1 MVFYM
6 ADGTTVS
13 VAPKFTGSSYLDT
26 ASGNVGTILGVDD
39 EDMPIIHELLRVWR
53 EKYPRNLIRGAY
65 YDCKERFKDFGISIP
80 DQIKNK
86 VEAMIGWPELA
97 VRSLS
102 DLSDLEGFSVSGDD
116 TMGVND
122 LFEDNQLDVATSELI
137 VSAYKHSCSFLTI
150 AADPENPDRISMIPR
165 SADWS
170 AGIWDRR
177 NHRLA
182 AALTITEDDK
192 DGRICA
198 FNVWLPGKVYECSGH
213 LTPWRAEKIETN
225 FDQPTA
231 VALAYD
237 RQMDRPFG
245 HSRISRSL
253 MSLVDAGFRTVV
265 RMEASAE
272 FYSVPKLWF
281 IGANRDAFSS
291 NTWTS
296 LIQAINA
303 ITADENGELPQLHQ
317 VQQASMTPHSDML
330 KTLAMLVASQT
341 RVPVDYLGITL
352 DNPTSAEA
360 MASAERRLTRI
371 ADKQNVAFGRELKR
385 AMGIAVALREGANTI
400 PDSMRDVHP
409 VWAPTR
415 EISDAAR
422 ADAFTKIADKIT
434 GYADSDVGFERL
446 GLTREE
452 ITRLRADQQR
462 QKSEQRIDQLM
473 DRSAASSEVTDGSEQ
488 SGSAGT
494 GESAASSETGETA

>member
-1 MVFYM
+1 M
-6 ADGTTVS
+6 ASHPSSAIATS
-13 VAPKFTGSSYLDT
+13 APKITGSDYLDT
-26 ASGNVGTILGVDD
+26 ASSSISRIRGVDD
-39 EDMPIIHELLRVWR
+39 EDMPVIRELLRVWR
-53 EKYPRNLIRGAY
+53 NKYPRNLIRSAY
-65 YDCKERFKDFGISIP
+65 YDCRERFKDFGISIP
-80 DQIKNK
+80 DQIKSR

-102 DLSDLEGFSVSGDD
+102 DLSDFEGFSVGASDSL
-116 TMGVND
+116 GVRE
-122 LFEDNQLDVATSELI
+122 LFDDNQLDVLAGELI

-150 AADPENPDRISMIPR
+150 GADPDNADRIVMIPR

-170 AGIWDRR
+170 AGIWDRK

-192 DGRICA
+192 DGRICG
-198 FNVWLPGKVYECSGH
+198 FNVWLPGKTYECSGRVQPWHAVKYETH
-213 LTPWRAEKIETN
+213 L
-225 FDQPTA
+225 DQPSV

-281 IGANRDAFSS
+281 IGANKDAFAK

-303 ITADENGELPQLHQ
+303 ISYDEDDHVPELKQ
-317 VQQASMTPHSDML
+317 VNQASLQPHSDML
-330 KTLAMLVASQT
+330 KTMAMLVASQT
-341 RVPVDYLGITL
+341 RMPVDYLGITL

-360 MASAERRLTRI
+360 MVSAERRLTRI
-371 ADKQNVAFGRELKR
+371 ADRQNVTFGRELKR
-385 AMGIAVALREGANTI
+385 AMGIAVALREGTTSI
-400 PDSMRDVHP
+400 PDTMRDIYP

-434 GYADSDVGFERL
+434 GYADSDVGLERL
-446 GLTREE
+446 GLSREE
-452 ITRLRADQQR
+452 ITRLRADQQH
-462 QKSEQRIDQLM
+462 QRAKAQIDQLKT
-473 DRSAASSEVTDGSEQ
+473 RLAESSRQQTDGS
-488 SGSAGT
+488 
-494 GESAASSETGETA
+494 SAATIPME

>member
-150 AADPENPDRISMIPR
+150 AADPENPERISMIPR

-213 LTPWRAEKIETN
+213 LTHGGRRKSKRTSTSRLPSRS
-225 FDQPTA
+225 PTTG
-231 VALAYD
+231 
-237 RQMDRPFG
+237 RWTG
-245 HSRISRSL
+245 HS
-253 MSLVDAGFRTVV
+253 ATA
-265 RMEASAE
+265 ASA
-272 FYSVPKLWF
+272 V
-281 IGANRDAFSS
+281 
-291 NTWTS
+291 
-296 LIQAINA
+296 
-303 ITADENGELPQLHQ
+303 
-317 VQQASMTPHSDML
+317 
-330 KTLAMLVASQT
+330 
-341 RVPVDYLGITL
+341 
-352 DNPTSAEA
+352 
-360 MASAERRLTRI
+360 
-371 ADKQNVAFGRELKR
+371 
-385 AMGIAVALREGANTI
+385 
-400 PDSMRDVHP
+400 
-409 VWAPTR
+409 
-415 EISDAAR
+415 
-422 ADAFTKIADKIT
+422 
-434 GYADSDVGFERL
+434 
-446 GLTREE
+446 
-452 ITRLRADQQR
+452 
-462 QKSEQRIDQLM
+462 
-473 DRSAASSEVTDGSEQ
+473 RS
-488 SGSAGT
+488 
-494 GESAASSETGETA
+494 

>member
-213 LTPWRAEKIETN
+213 LTPWLGGENRNELRPADCRRARLRQADGPAIRPQPHQPFAHEPRRRRIPHRGPHGGVGRILFRSETLVHRSEQGRVQQQHMDESHPG
-225 FDQPTA
+225 DQRDHRGRERRASPTA
-231 VALAYD
+231 SGAAGVHDA
-237 RQMDRPFG
+237 PFG
-245 HSRISRSL
+245 HAQDLGHARRLADPSAGRLSGHHVGQSDQRRGHGIRRTT
-253 MSLVDAGFRTVV
+253 VDAHR
-265 RMEASAE
+265 R
-272 FYSVPKLWF
+272 
-281 IGANRDAFSS
+281 
-291 NTWTS
+291 
-296 LIQAINA
+296 Q
-303 ITADENGELPQLHQ
+303 
-317 VQQASMTPHSDML
+317 
-330 KTLAMLVASQT
+330 
-341 RVPVDYLGITL
+341 
-352 DNPTSAEA
+352 
-360 MASAERRLTRI
+360 AERGL
-371 ADKQNVAFGRELKR
+371 R
-385 AMGIAVALREGANTI
+385 AGTQTGHGHRRGIARRREHDTRLHTRRASGMGAHKGNLRRGARRRVHEDRRQDHRLRRLRCRTRTSR
-400 PDSMRDVHP
+400 PDPRGNHP
-409 VWAPTR
+409 PTR
-415 EISDAAR
+415 RPATAEIGTTHRPAHGQKR
-422 ADAFTKIADKIT
+422 
-434 GYADSDVGFERL
+434 GVL
-446 GLTREE
+446 GG
-452 ITRLRADQQR
+452 
-462 QKSEQRIDQLM
+462 
-473 DRSAASSEVTDGSEQ
+473 DGWI
-488 SGSAGT
+488 
-494 GESAASSETGETA
+494 

>member
-330 KTLAMLVASQT
+330 KTLAMLVAS
-341 RVPVDYLGITL
+341 
-352 DNPTSAEA
+352 
-360 MASAERRLTRI
+360 
-371 ADKQNVAFGRELKR
+371 
-385 AMGIAVALREGANTI
+385 
-400 PDSMRDVHP
+400 
-409 VWAPTR
+409 
-415 EISDAAR
+415 
-422 ADAFTKIADKIT
+422 
-434 GYADSDVGFERL
+434 
-446 GLTREE
+446 
-452 ITRLRADQQR
+452 
-462 QKSEQRIDQLM
+462 
-473 DRSAASSEVTDGSEQ
+473 
-488 SGSAGT
+488 
-494 GESAASSETGETA
+494 

>member
-1 MVFYM
+1 MEFRTI
-6 ADGTTVS
+6 DGQLAQ
-13 VAPKFTGSSYLDT
+13 APKFTGPNILDV
-26 ASGNVGTILGVDD
+26 ASGTVNAIHGVDD
-39 EDMPIIHELLRVWR
+39 EDMPVIRELLRVWR
-53 EKYPRNLIRGAY
+53 DKYPRNLIRSAY
-65 YDCKERFKDFGISIP
+65 YDCHERFKDFGISIP

-102 DLSDLEGFSVSGDD
+102 DLSDFEGFSVTGDD
-116 TMGVND
+116 TLGIGD
-122 LFEDNQLDVATSELI
+122 LFETNMLDVTAGELI
-137 VSAYKHSCSFLTI
+137 VSAYKHSCAFLTI
-150 AADPENPDRISMIPR
+150 AADPEDPSNIIMTPR

-170 AGIWDRR
+170 AGIWDRKR
-177 NHRLA
+177 HRLA
-182 AALTITEDDK
+182 AALTITEDDQN
-192 DGRICA
+192 GRICG
-198 FNVWLPGKVYECSGH
+198 FDVWLDGKVYECTGKPTWNATKH
-213 LTPWRAEKIETN
+213 ETH
-225 FDQPTA
+225 FDRPTA

-303 ITADENGELPQLHQ
+303 ITADEDGVMPQLQQ
-317 VQQASMTPHSDML
+317 VQQASMQPHSDML
-330 KTLAMLVASQT
+330 RTMAMLVASQT
-341 RVPVDYLGITL
+341 RMPVDYLGITL

-371 ADKQNVAFGRELKR
+371 ADRQNTVFGRDLTQ
-385 AMGIAVALREGANTI
+385 AVGIAAALREGSNTI
-400 PDSMRDVHP
+400 PDTIRDVHP

-415 EISDAAR
+415 EVSEAAR
-422 ADAFTKIADKIT
+422 ADAFNKIADKIT
-434 GYADSDVGFERL
+434 GWADSDVGLERL
-446 GLTREE
+446 GLSREE

-462 QKSEQRIDQLM
+462 QKSEWRIDQLM
-473 DRSAASSEVTDGSEQ
+473 DRRTDSTEVTDGSEQ

-494 GESAASSETGETA
+494 GKEPSPSETGEAA

>member
-1 MVFYM
+1 MVFYL
-6 ADGTTVS
+6 ANGTPVS
-13 VAPKFTGSSYLDT
+13 SAPKITGSSWLDT
-26 ASGNVGTILGVDD
+26 GSASIGAIGGVDD
-39 EDMPIIHELLRVWR
+39 ADMPVIRELLKVWR
-53 EKYPRNLIRGAY
+53 DKYPRNVIRGAY

-80 DQIKNK
+80 DRIKSK

-102 DLSDLEGFSVSGDD
+102 DLSDLQGFSVTGDD
-116 TMGVND
+116 TLGVNE
-122 LFEDNQLDVATSELI
+122 LFDDNMLDVTDGEAI
-137 VSAYKHSCSFLTI
+137 VTV
-150 AADPENPDRISMIPR
+150 AADLDHADRIQIIPR

-170 AGIWDRR
+170 AGIWDRAR
-177 NHRLA
+177 HRLT
-182 AALTITEDDK
+182 AALTITQSDN
-192 DGRICA
+192 DGMICG
-198 FNVWLPGKVYECSGH
+198 FNVWLPGRNYVCSARTGK
-213 LTPWRAEKIETN
+213 WQAERYDTN
-225 FDQPTA
+225 FDQPT
-231 VALAYD
+231 VVSLAYD

-281 IGANRDAFSS
+281 LGANKDAFST

-303 ITADENGELPQLHQ
+303 ISADEDGNIPNIHQ

-330 KTLAMLVASQT
+330 KTMAMLVASQT

-371 ADKQNVAFGRELKR
+371 ADRQNVSFGREIKR
-385 AMGIAVALREGANTI
+385 AMGIACALREGRHEI
-400 PDSMRDVHP
+400 PDAMRDVYP

-415 EISDAAR
+415 EVSDAAR

-434 GYADSDVGFERL
+434 GYADSDVGLERL
-446 GLTREE
+446 GLSHEE
-452 ITRLRADQQR
+452 IVRLKADQQR
-462 QKSEQRIDQLM
+462 QRSQRHIDQLI
-473 DRSAASSEVTDGSEQ
+473 DSVTGRGKDDTDG
-488 SGSAGT
+488 GT
-494 GESAASSETGETA
+494 GTGPSE

>member
-6 ADGTTVS
+6 ADGTMVS
-13 VAPKFTGSSYLDT
+13 AAPKFTGSSYLDT

-102 DLSDLEGFSVSGDD
+102 DLSDLEGFSISGDD
-116 TMGVND
+116 TMGIND
-122 LFEDNQLDVATSELI
+122 LFEDNQLDVTASELI

-150 AADPENPDRISMIPR
+150 AADPEDPERISMIPR

-213 LTPWRAEKIETN
+213 LMPWRAEKNETN
-225 FDQPTA
+225 FDQPT
-231 VALAYD
+231 VVSLAYD

-291 NTWTS
+291 NTWKS

-303 ITADENGELPQLHQ
+303 ISADEDGNLPQLQQ

-330 KTLAMLVASQT
+330 KTMAMLVASQT

-422 ADAFTKIADKIT
+422 ADAFTKIANKIT
-434 GYADSDVGFERL
+434 GYADSDVGLERL

>member
-13 VAPKFTGSSYLDT
+13 TAPKFTGSSYLDT
-26 ASGNVGTILGVDD
+26 ASGNIGAILGVDD

-102 DLSDLEGFSVSGDD
+102 DLSDLEGFSISGDD
-116 TMGVND
+116 TMGVGD

-150 AADPENPDRISMIPR
+150 AADLEDPERISMIPR

-177 NHRLA
+177 DHRLA

-213 LTPWRAEKIETN
+213 LMPWRAEKIETN
-225 FDQPTA
+225 FDQPT
-231 VALAYD
+231 VVSLAYD

-291 NTWTS
+291 NTWKS

-303 ITADENGELPQLHQ
+303 ISADEDGNLPQLQQ
-317 VQQASMTPHSDML
+317 VQQASMDTPFGHAQDDGHARRLADPGTGRLPGHHIGQPDQCRGHGVRRTTSD
-330 KTLAMLVASQT
+330 THRRQ
-341 RVPVDYLGITL
+341 
-352 DNPTSAEA
+352 
-360 MASAERRLTRI
+360 AERGLRTGTQTGHGHRRGVARRREHDTGLHTRR
-371 ADKQNVAFGRELKR
+371 APGMGTDKG
-385 AMGIAVALREGANTI
+385 GLRCGA
-400 PDSMRDVHP
+400 RRRVHED
-409 VWAPTR
+409 R
-415 EISDAAR
+415 R
-422 ADAFTKIADKIT
+422 Q
-434 GYADSDVGFERL
+434 GH
-446 GLTREE
+446 
-452 ITRLRADQQR
+452 RLRR
-462 QKSEQRIDQLM
+462 LRRRTRTPRPEP
-473 DRSAASSEVTDGSEQ
+473 
-488 SGSAGT
+488 
-494 GESAASSETGETA
+494 

>member
-360 MASAERRLTRI
+360 MASTVDAHRRQAERGLRTGTQTGHGHR
-371 ADKQNVAFGRELKR
+371 R
-385 AMGIAVALREGANTI
+385 GIARRREHDTRLHTRRASGMGAHKGNLRRGARRRVHEDRRQDHRLRRLRCRTRTSR
-400 PDSMRDVHP
+400 PDPRGNHP
-409 VWAPTR
+409 PTR
-415 EISDAAR
+415 RPATAEIGTTHRPAHGQKR
-422 ADAFTKIADKIT
+422 
-434 GYADSDVGFERL
+434 GVL
-446 GLTREE
+446 GG
-452 ITRLRADQQR
+452 
-462 QKSEQRIDQLM
+462 
-473 DRSAASSEVTDGSEQ
+473 DGWI
-488 SGSAGT
+488 
-494 GESAASSETGETA
+494 

>member
-6 ADGTTVS
+6 ADGTTIS
-13 VAPKFTGSSYLDT
+13 TAPKFTGSSYLDT

-102 DLSDLEGFSVSGDD
+102 DLSDLEGFSISGDD
-116 TMGVND
+116 TMGINA

-137 VSAYKHSCSFLTI
+137 ISAYKHSCSFLTI
-150 AADPENPDRISMIPR
+150 AADPENPERISMIPR
-165 SADWS
+165 SAGWS

-198 FNVWLPGKVYECSGH
+198 FNVWLPGKVYECSGR
-213 LTPWRAEKIETN
+213 LTPWRAEKSITN
-225 FDQPTA
+225 FDQPT
-231 VALAYD
+231 VVSLAYD

-281 IGANRDAFSS
+281 
-291 NTWTS
+291 TWKS

-303 ITADENGELPQLHQ
+303 ISADEDGNLPQLQQ

-330 KTLAMLVASQT
+330 KTMAMLVASQT

-371 ADKQNVAFGRELKR
+371 ADKQNVVFGRELKR

-422 ADAFTKIADKIT
+422 ADAFTKIADKVT
-434 GYADSDVGFERL
+434 GYADSDVGLERL
-446 GLTREE
+446 GLSREE
-452 ITRLRADQQR
+452 ITRLRADQRKARAQNVV
-462 QKSEQRIDQLM
+462 DQLKI
-473 DRSAASSEVTDGSEQ
+473 RTAQNSQQEASDGTEQ
-488 SGSAGT
+488 SEPAAGTPQSAGT
-494 GESAASSETGETA
+494 GA

>member
-272 FYSVPKLWF
+272 FRSETLVHRSEQ
-281 IGANRDAFSS
+281 GR
-291 NTWTS
+291 
-296 LIQAINA
+296 
-303 ITADENGELPQLHQ
+303 
-317 VQQASMTPHSDML
+317 VQQQHMDESHPGDQRDHRGRERRASPTASGAAGVHDAPFGHAQDLGHARRLADPSAGRLSGHHVGQSDQRRGHGIRR
-330 KTLAMLVASQT
+330 TT
-341 RVPVDYLGITL
+341 VD
-352 DNPTSAEA
+352 AHRRQ
-360 MASAERRLTRI
+360 AERGL
-371 ADKQNVAFGRELKR
+371 R
-385 AMGIAVALREGANTI
+385 AGTQTGHGHRRGIARRREHDTRLHTRRASGMGAHKGNLRRGARRRVHEDRRQDHRLRRLRCRTRTSR
-400 PDSMRDVHP
+400 PDPRGNHP
-409 VWAPTR
+409 PTR
-415 EISDAAR
+415 RPATAEIGTTHRPAHGQKR
-422 ADAFTKIADKIT
+422 
-434 GYADSDVGFERL
+434 GVL
-446 GLTREE
+446 GG
-452 ITRLRADQQR
+452 
-462 QKSEQRIDQLM
+462 
-473 DRSAASSEVTDGSEQ
+473 DGWI
-488 SGSAGT
+488 
-494 GESAASSETGETA
+494 

>member
-13 VAPKFTGSSYLDT
+13 GAPKFTGSSYLDT

-80 DQIKNK
+80 DQIKNR

-434 GYADSDVGFERL
+434 GYADSDVGLERL

>member
-1 MVFYM
+1 MVFTM
-6 ADGTTVS
+6 IDGTVIGE
-13 VAPKFTGSSYLDT
+13 APKLTGSRYLDT
-26 ASGNVGTILGVDD
+26 ASSGLNSIQGVDE
-39 EDMPIIHELLRVWR
+39 EDMPVIRELLRVWR
-53 EKYPRNLIRGAY
+53 KKYPRNLIRGAY

-80 DQIKNK
+80 DQIKNN

-102 DLSDLEGFSVSGDD
+102 DLSDLEGFSVAGDD
-116 TMGVND
+116 TLGVQE
-122 LFEDNQLDVATSELI
+122 LFDDNQLDVSTGELI

-150 AADPENPDRISMIPR
+150 AADPENPDRIVMAPR

-170 AGIWDRR
+170 SGIWDRK

-182 AALTITEDDK
+182 AALTITEDDR

-198 FNVWLPGKVYECSGH
+198 FDVWLPGKVYECSGW
-213 LTPWRAEKIETN
+213 LLPWRAVKHETH
-225 FDQPTA
+225 FDRPT
-231 VALAYD
+231 VVSFAYD

-253 MSLVDAGFRTVV
+253 MSLVDAGFRTMV

-272 FYSVPKLWF
+272 FYAVPKLWF
-281 IGANRDAFSS
+281 IGANRDAFSG
-291 NTWTS
+291 NTWRS

-303 ITADENGELPQLHQ
+303 ISLDENGEKPELKQ
-317 VQQASMTPHSDML
+317 VSQASMTPHSDML
-330 KTLAMLVASQT
+330 KTMAMLVASQT

-371 ADKQNVAFGRELKR
+371 ADRQNVVFGRELKQ
-385 AMGIAVALREGANTI
+385 AMGIAAALREHSETI
-400 PDSMRDVHP
+400 PDSMRDVYP

-422 ADAFTKIADKIT
+422 ADAFMKVADKIPS
-434 GYADSDVGFERL
+434 YADSDVGLERL
-446 GLTREE
+446 GLSHDD
-452 ITRLRADQQR
+452 IVRLRTKQR
-462 QKSEQRIDQLM
+462 QDNASKILDQLRARTGQPK
-473 DRSAASSEVTDGSEQ
+473 DEYQSVSSSGQGASSMGGLMS
-488 SGSAGT
+488 
-494 GESAASSETGETA
+494 

>member
-1 MVFYM
+1 MAFYLT
-6 ADGTTVS
+6 DDTIIGS
-13 VAPKFTGSSYLDT
+13 APKFTGSEYLDV
-26 ASGNVGTILGVDD
+26 ASGNITSIKGVDD
-39 EDMPIIHELLRVWR
+39 EDMPVIRELLRVWR

-116 TMGVND
+116 TMGVSD
-122 LFEDNQLDVATSELI
+122 LFEDNQLDVAASELI

-150 AADPENPDRISMIPR
+150 AVDPDDSGRIIMIPR

-170 AGIWDRR
+170 AGIWDRYR
-177 NHRLA
+177 HRLS
-182 AALTITEDDK
+182 AALTITEDDEN
-192 DGRICA
+192 GRICG
-198 FNVWLPGKVYECSGH
+198 FEVWLPGKVYECSGRPM
-213 LTPWRAEKIETN
+213 PWRAEKHETH

-231 VALAYD
+231 VSLAYD
-237 RQMDRPFG
+237 RQMNRPFG

-272 FYSVPKLWF
+272 FYSAPKLWF
-281 IGANRDAFSS
+281 IGANKDAFSS

-303 ITADENGELPQLHQ
+303 ISYDADDRVPELKQ
-317 VQQASMTPHSDML
+317 VSQASMQPHSDML
-330 KTLAMLVASQT
+330 KTMAMLVASQT

-371 ADKQNVAFGRELKR
+371 ADKQNTAFGRELKR
-385 AMGIAVALREGANTI
+385 AMGIAVALREGSNTI
-400 PDSMRDVHP
+400 PDSMRDIHP

-415 EISDAAR
+415 EVSDSAR
-422 ADAFTKIADKIT
+422 ADAFTKIADKVT
-434 GYADSDVGFERL
+434 GYADSDVGLERL
-446 GLTREE
+446 GLSREE
-452 ITRLRADQQR
+452 ITRLRADQSRQR
-462 QKSEQRIDQLM
+462 AKTQIDQLKARLASTGTSKEAG
-473 DRSAASSEVTDGSEQ
+473 DGSQQSGYSGDEPSAAST
-488 SGSAGT
+488 SA
-494 GESAASSETGETA
+494 

>member
-13 VAPKFTGSSYLDT
+13 TAPKFTGSSYLDT
-26 ASGNVGTILGVDD
+26 ASGNIGAILGVDD

-102 DLSDLEGFSVSGDD
+102 DLSDLEGFGISGDD
-116 TMGVND
+116 TMGVGD

-150 AADPENPDRISMIPR
+150 AADPEDPERISMIPR

-213 LTPWRAEKIETN
+213 LMPWRAEKIETN
-225 FDQPTA
+225 FDQPT
-231 VALAYD
+231 VVSLAYD

-291 NTWTS
+291 NTWKS
-296 LIQAINA
+296 LIQAI
-303 ITADENGELPQLHQ
+303 
-317 VQQASMTPHSDML
+317 
-330 KTLAMLVASQT
+330 
-341 RVPVDYLGITL
+341 
-352 DNPTSAEA
+352 NPTSAEA

-400 PDSMRDVHP
+400 PDSIRDVHP

-415 EISDAAR
+415 EVSDAAR
-422 ADAFTKIADKIT
+422 ADAFTKIADKVT
-434 GYADSDVGFERL
+434 GYADSDVGLERL
-446 GLTREE
+446 GLSRDE
-452 ITRLRADQQR
+452 ITRLRADQRKARAQNVV
-462 QKSEQRIDQLM
+462 DQLKI
-473 DRSAASSEVTDGSEQ
+473 RAAQNSQQQEASDESEQ
-488 SGSAGT
+488 SESASGTPQSIGT
-494 GESAASSETGETA
+494 GA

>member
-177 NHRLA
+177 NHRPA
-182 AALTITEDDK
+182 IRPQPHQPFAHEPRRRRIPHRGPHGGV
-192 DGRICA
+192 GRIL
-198 FNVWLPGKVYECSGH
+198 FRSETLVHRSEQGRVQQQHMDESHPGDQRDHRGRER
-213 LTPWRAEKIETN
+213 RAS
-225 FDQPTA
+225 PTA
-231 VALAYD
+231 SGAAGV
-237 RQMDRPFG
+237 RPAP
-245 HSRISRSL
+245 R
-253 MSLVDAGFRTVV
+253 
-265 RMEASAE
+265 
-272 FYSVPKLWF
+272 PW
-281 IGANRDAFSS
+281 
-291 NTWTS
+291 
-296 LIQAINA
+296 
-303 ITADENGELPQLHQ
+303 
-317 VQQASMTPHSDML
+317 
-330 KTLAMLVASQT
+330 
-341 RVPVDYLGITL
+341 
-352 DNPTSAEA
+352 
-360 MASAERRLTRI
+360 
-371 ADKQNVAFGRELKR
+371 
-385 AMGIAVALREGANTI
+385 
-400 PDSMRDVHP
+400 HP
-409 VWAPTR
+409 PN
-415 EISDAAR
+415 
-422 ADAFTKIADKIT
+422 
-434 GYADSDVGFERL
+434 
-446 GLTREE
+446 
-452 ITRLRADQQR
+452 
-462 QKSEQRIDQLM
+462 
-473 DRSAASSEVTDGSEQ
+473 DG
-488 SGSAGT
+488 
-494 GESAASSETGETA
+494 